1 MTLNRFFQWGFELL
15 IVGSAVV
22 GVDSLKDLSKS
33 INELNVKIG
42 VVIERT
48 DGQQKRLDNHEE
60 RIHVLETKK

>member
-15 IVGSAVV
+15 IVGSVVV
-22 GVDSLKDLSKS
+22 GVDALKDLSKS